1 MTEAIQ
7 TSQKSTTEPATGA
20 GTPSR
25 LRQAVQESRRLVA
38 DWSEILVRRKQQQR
52 GGLYLP
58 LVGIG
63 RQD

>member
-1 MTEAIQ
+1 MTEASQ
-7 TSQKSTTEPATGA
+7 TMQKPTNPPAEAA